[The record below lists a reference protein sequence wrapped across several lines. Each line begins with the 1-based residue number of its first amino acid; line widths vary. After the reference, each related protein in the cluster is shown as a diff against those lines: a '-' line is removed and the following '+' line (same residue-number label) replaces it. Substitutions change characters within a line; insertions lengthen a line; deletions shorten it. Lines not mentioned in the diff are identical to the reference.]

1 MMIART
7 LLCRLRRNTK
17 AIAMTEFALAL
28 PVFLTMALAG
38 AELTNYIT
46 TKMRISQVALH
57 LADHAARMGSGTVLS
72 SKMVSETHINDVLTG
87 AGLQAG
93 NLQLY
98 NNGRVILSSLEPMAN
113 PNTNGRY
120 QIKWQRCR
128 GSLARASSYGVAG
141 AKNLRGIGPAN
152 RQVTTPD
159 GAATMFVEVV
169 YRYRPII
176 PNQIIPNPEI
186 REIASMVVRDRRDLT
201 EIYNH
206 EGAPRANC

>member
-1 MMIART
+1 MTFRT
-7 LLCRLRRNTK
+7 ALSRLRREDK
-17 AIAMTEFALAL
+17 AIALTEFALAL
-28 PVFLTMALAG
+28 PVFLTMTLVG

-93 NLQLY
+93 NLGLY
-98 NNGRVILSSLEPMAN
+98 ANGRVILSSLEPVAN
-113 PNTNGRY
+113 PNTNNRFK
-120 QIKWQRCR
+120 ITWQRCQ
-128 GSLARASSYGVAG
+128 GSLSKSSSYGKAG
-141 AKNLRGIGPAN
+141 DTNLKGIGPSD

-159 GAATMFVEVV
+159 GSATMFVEVV
-169 YRYRPII
+169 YRYQPILPNSLI
-176 PNQIIPNPEI
+176 PDPEM

-201 EIYNH
+201 QIYNH
-206 EGAPRANC
+206 EGAPKANC